1 MIEVSSITDVD
12 ILNEVRLSGQW
23 GKLQKSI
30 AARRMLQQIAAEK
43 GVEVTE
49 AELQKAANELR
60 QYYNLQKAED
70 TWAWLENHGLT
81 LDLFEEMIHTTILR
95 NKLANSLFVHQVD
108 AYFASHQ
115 LDFTEVALYEVMI
128 EDEDLALELFFS
140 LKERE
145 ITFFEMARHYIQ
157 DKELSRKG
165 GYRGCLKRM
174 DLSPAIAAA
183 VFAAKPPQILAPIK
197 TSQGTHLILVDEIV
211 QPDLTPELHR
221 QIIEMLFT
229 SWLAQQIVAGDG
241 IGGSVNI

>member
-1 MIEVSSITDVD
+1 MIEVSNISDVD

-23 GKLQKSI
+23 SKLQESI
-30 AARRMLQQIAAEK
+30 TARRMLEKIAAEK
-43 GVEVTE
+43 EVAVTE
-49 AELQKAANELR
+49 TELQQAANELR

-81 LDLFEEMIHTTILR
+81 LDLFEEMIHATILR
-95 NKLANSLFVHQVD
+95 NKLADTLFAHQVD

-115 LDFTEVALYEVMI
+115 IDFTEVALYEVII

-165 GYRGCLKRM
+165 GYRGYLKRM

-183 VFAAKPPQILAPIK
+183 VFAAKPPQILTPIT
-197 TSQGTHLILVDEIV
+197 TSKGTHLILVDEIV
-211 QPDLTPELHR
+211 QPELNPELR
-221 QIIEMLFT
+221 KQIIEMLFT
-229 SWLAQQIVAGDG
+229 PWLAQQMKFPTR
-241 IGGSVNI
+241 